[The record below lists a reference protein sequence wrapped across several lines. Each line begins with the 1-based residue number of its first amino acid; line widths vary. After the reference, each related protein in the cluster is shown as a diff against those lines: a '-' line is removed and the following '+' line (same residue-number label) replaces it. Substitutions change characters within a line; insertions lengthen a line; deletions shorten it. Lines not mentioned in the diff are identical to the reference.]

1 MEEIKKNILVGSLQL
16 RLDNIRTS
24 RAAIVA
30 KTSILSLNKWIELSK
45 YEPDINQT
53 DIRSG
58 RKFLHHT
65 E

>member
-30 KTSILSLNKWIELSK
+30 NKNNLFPE
-45 YEPDINQT
+45 
-53 DIRSG
+53 
-58 RKFLHHT
+58 
-65 E
+65 